1 MFIIAKGTSSFCAA
15 WRLYN
20 LEGPFLKKKTK
31 YC

>member
-1 MFIIAKGTSSFCAA
+1 MFIIAKGTSRFCGAQG
-15 WRLYN
+15 LYN